1 MTGIPKNFDEYPKLL
16 EFSTRKDDIGI
27 WEHPD
32 GYTIEVTDG
41 YRDAYYKITPPE
53 VQLLNEIF
61 GFEKDLD
68 FIESVKRVLK
78 TKSATY
84 FHQALYE
91 NIKPE
96 FTWVSGF

>member
-1 MTGIPKNFDEYPKLL
+1 MTEIPKNFDEYPKLL

-41 YRDAYYKITPPE
+41 YRDAYYKITPTE
-53 VQLLNEIF
+53 VKLLNEIF

-96 FTWVSGF
+96 FTWISGF

>member
-1 MTGIPKNFDEYPKLL
+1 MTEIPKNFDEYPKLL

-27 WEHPD
+27 WEHPE

-41 YRDAYYKITPPE
+41 YRDAYYKITPTE

>member
-1 MTGIPKNFDEYPKLL
+1 MTEIPKNFDEYPKLL

-41 YRDAYYKITPPE
+41 YRDAYYKITPTE
-53 VQLLNEIF
+53 VKLLNEIF

-68 FIESVKRVLK
+68 FIEGVKRVLK

>member
-1 MTGIPKNFDEYPKLL
+1 MTDIPKNFDEYPKLL

-41 YRDAYYKITPPE
+41 YRDAYYKITPTE

-61 GFEKDLD
+61 GFEKGLD
-68 FIESVKRVLK
+68 FIESVKRVVK

>member
-1 MTGIPKNFDEYPKLL
+1 MTDIPKNFDEYPKLL

-41 YRDAYYKITPPE
+41 YRDAYYKITPTE
-53 VQLLNEIF
+53 VKLLNEIF

-68 FIESVKRVLK
+68 FIEGVKRVLK
-78 TKSATY
+78 TKSATF

>member
-1 MTGIPKNFDEYPKLL
+1 MTEIPKNFDEYPKLL
-16 EFSTRKDDIGI
+16 EFSTHRDDIGI

-41 YRDAYYKITPPE
+41 YRDAYYKITATE
-53 VQLLNEIF
+53 VQLLNELF
-61 GFEKDLD
+61 GFKKDLD
-68 FIESVKRVLK
+68 FIKAVKRVLR
-78 TKSATY
+78 TKSGKY

-96 FTWVSGF
+96 YTWISGF

>member
-1 MTGIPKNFDEYPKLL
+1 MTDIPKNFDEYPKLL

-41 YRDAYYKITPPE
+41 YRDAYYKITPTE
-53 VQLLNEIF
+53 VKLLNEIF
-61 GFEKDLD
+61 GLEKDLD